1 MTNQNTA
8 SREPEREPE
17 RLRPHSQPKTCDSP
31 MDGVS
36 SGNNNGNQAQNL
48 NTIASHL
55 NSSSS
60 SASTIHLKRE
70 DRGGGG
76 GGGGSGGGGTS
87 PTSPILLPITK
98 GSPVS
103 LDYYHRN
110 CPSGSSPRRSPT
122 NNNDGEPQIR
132 HHLTSPDHDRPNSAH
147 EGGGGGG
154 NIGGSGSCD
163 DNIQSHDCGI
173 NMSMGNS
180 SATTSAT
187 QSNASIS
194 LSVVVPSINSSSS
207 STIPSD
213 LSNRPSSRSG
223 HDRTNNNGGP
233 SSTLTHSSSSGG
245 GLASPNMKCE
255 PVAGPSGLGPV
266 QSVPLVCCFNVL
278 FSNNDMA
285 EVSRFFLKL
294 LTSIT

>member
-1 MTNQNTA
+1 MTNQNTT

-31 MDGVS
+31 MDGAS

-48 NTIASHL
+48 NAIASHL

-60 SASTIHLKRE
+60 SASTIHLKRD
-70 DRGGGG
+70 DRGGSSGGGG
-76 GGGGSGGGGTS
+76 GGGA
-87 PTSPILLPITK
+87 SPISPSLLPITK
-98 GSPVS
+98 SSPGS

-122 NNNDGEPQIR
+122 NNNDGELQIR

-147 EGGGGGG
+147 EGGGGG
-154 NIGGSGSCD
+154 NVGGSGSCD

-173 NMSMGNS
+173 NMSLSGGNN

-187 QSNASIS
+187 QSNTSIS

-233 SSTLTHSSSSGG
+233 SSTITHSSSGG
-245 GLASPNMKCE
+245 GLSSPNLKCE
-255 PVAGPSGLGPV
+255 PMAGPSGLGPV
-266 QSVPLVCCFNVL
+266 QSVPLVGFLLYFL
-278 FSNNDMA
+278 FILNP
-285 EVSRFFLKL
+285 EYFRFLV
-294 LTSIT
+294 

>member
-60 SASTIHLKRE
+60 SSASTVHLKRE

-76 GGGGSGGGGTS
+76 SGGGGGSS
-87 PTSPILLPITK
+87 PTSSLLLPITK
-98 GSPVS
+98 SSPVS
-103 LDYYHRN
+103 LDYYQRN

-132 HHLTSPDHDRPNSAH
+132 HHLTSPDHDRPNSAQD
-147 EGGGGGG
+147 GGGGSGG
-154 NIGGSGSCD
+154 NVLSGSCD
-163 DNIQSHDCGI
+163 DNLQSQDCGI
-173 NMSMGNS
+173 NMSMSGGSGGSGNS
-180 SATTSAT
+180 GSSTATSAT
-187 QSNASIS
+187 QSNTSIS

-223 HDRTNNNGGP
+223 HDRSNNNGGP
-233 SSTLTHSSSSGG
+233 SSTITHSSSSGG
-245 GLASPNMKCE
+245 GGGLGSPNMKCE

-266 QSVPLVCCFNVL
+266 QSVPLVSL
-278 FSNNDMA
+278 
-285 EVSRFFLKL
+285 
-294 LTSIT
+294 I